1 MFHRIATRPNVAMR
15 HLQGT
20 GMARAADKL
29 VDELQAPVA
38 LRRFGSGWY
47 SGFFGLLFAISGFAM
62 VLVLR
67 YPGWLGSPELAMVR
81 DSSTFRPAVHAVIL
95 AAYALAVISLLLR
108 TKKALG
114 FSALIVALAAAL
126 LGGSNATARDVDSWG
141 IFFGL
146 DFFILNML
154 LAGFMFAPLE
164 RILPHRED
172 QRLFRIDWKEDLFYF
187 LVSSMMVQVVTFLTF
202 APSNLI
208 LSQTGNLAAIRAAIG
223 GQPLILQVVE
233 IMILTD
239 FAQYWFHRV
248 FHRVPFLWGFHAVHH
263 STRAMDW
270 LAGARMHFI
279 EIVLL
284 RGLTAVPML
293 TFGFSP
299 VALQIYIGIVYIY
312 SSLLHANVKGDFD
325 RIGRW
330 IATPRFHHWHHALEA
345 EGVDK
350 NFAIHF
356 PLLDRLFGTFHLPPG
371 RWPEGYGV
379 PEQVPQGYVRQFLYP
394 FRRKA

>member
-1 MFHRIATRPNVAMR
+1 MND
-15 HLQGT
+15 T
-20 GMARAADKL
+20 GNDL
-29 VDELQAPVA
+29 IDELQAPVTV
-38 LRRFGSGWY
+38 RRFGSGWY

-67 YPGWLGSPELAMVR
+67 YPDWLGSPELAMVR
-81 DSSTFRPAVHAVIL
+81 DSSAFRPAVHFVIL
-95 AAYALAVISLLLR
+95 AAYALAIISLMLR
-108 TKKALG
+108 TKKVLG
-114 FSALIVALAAAL
+114 FAALAIALAAAL
-126 LGGSNATARDVDSWG
+126 LGGSNATERDVASWG

-164 RILPHRED
+164 RVLPHNAA
-172 QRLFRIDWKEDLFYF
+172 QRLFRVDWKEDLFYF
-187 LVSSMMVQVVTFLTF
+187 LVSSMMVQAATFLTF

-208 LSQTGNLAAIRAAIG
+208 LAQTGNLAAIRAAIG
-223 GQPLILQVVE
+223 GQPLILQVIE

-270 LAGARMHFI
+270 LAGARMHFV

-284 RGLTAVPML
+284 RGVTAIPML

-299 VALQIYIGIVYIY
+299 IALQIYIGIVYVY
-312 SSLLHANVKGDFD
+312 SSLLHANVRGDFD
-325 RIGRW
+325 RLGHW

-356 PLLDRLFGTFHLPPG
+356 PIFDRMFGTFHMPPG
-371 RWPEGYGV
+371 RWPKAYGV
-379 PEQVPQGYVRQFLYP
+379 PEEMPQGYVRQFFYP

>member
-1 MFHRIATRPNVAMR
+1 VNE
-15 HLQGT
+15 T
-20 GMARAADKL
+20 GIDL
-29 VDELQAPVA
+29 IDELQAPVSV
-38 LRRFGSGWY
+38 RRFGSGWY
-47 SGFFGLLFAISGFAM
+47 SGFFGLLFAISGLAM

-67 YPGWLGSPELAMVR
+67 YPDWLGSPELAMVR
-81 DSSTFRPAVHAVIL
+81 DASAFRPAVHVVIL
-95 AAYALAVISLLLR
+95 AAYALAIISLMLR
-108 TKKALG
+108 DKKVLG
-114 FSALIVALAAAL
+114 FAALAIALTAAL
-126 LGGSNATARDVDSWG
+126 LGGSNATEQDVASWG

-164 RILPHRED
+164 RFLPHNQE
-172 QRLFRIDWKEDLFYF
+172 QRLFRVDWKEDLFYF
-187 LVSSMMVQVVTFLTF
+187 LISSMLVQAATFLTF

-208 LSQTGNLAAIRAAIG
+208 LAQTGNLSAIRAAIG
-223 GQPLILQVVE
+223 GQPLVLQVIEV
-233 IMILTD
+233 MVLTD

-270 LAGARMHFI
+270 LAGARMHFV

-284 RGLTAVPML
+284 RGVTAIPML
-293 TFGFSP
+293 TFGFTP
-299 VALQIYIGIVYIY
+299 TALQIYIGIVYVY
-312 SSLLHANVKGDFD
+312 SSLLHANVRGNFD
-325 RIGRW
+325 RIGHFV
-330 IATPRFHHWHHALEA
+330 ATPRFHHWHHALEA

-356 PLLDRLFGTFHLPPG
+356 PLFDRLFGTFHMPPG
-371 RWPEGYGV
+371 RWPQGYGV

-394 FRRKA
+394 FRRKSSPAPSPPPDR

>member
-1 MFHRIATRPNVAMR
+1 MGETERSLI
-15 HLQGT
+15 G
-20 GMARAADKL
+20 
-29 VDELQAPVA
+29 ELQAPPA

-47 SGFFGLLFAISGFAM
+47 AGFFGLLFAVTGFAM

-67 YPGWLGSPELAMVR
+67 YPDWLGSPELARVR
-81 DSSTFRPAVHAVIL
+81 EAAAFRPIVHVVIL
-95 AAYALAVISLLLR
+95 GAYALAVISLLLR
-108 TKKALG
+108 DKKVLG
-114 FSALIVALAAAL
+114 SSALIVALVAAL
-126 LGGSNATARDVDSWG
+126 LGGSNATERDVASWG

-164 RILPHRED
+164 RLVPHRPD
-172 QRLFRIDWKEDLFYF
+172 QRLFRVDWREDLFYF
-187 LVSSMMVQVVTFLTF
+187 LISSMMVQAVTFLTF

-208 LSQTGNLAAIRAAIG
+208 MSQTGNLAAIRAAIG
-223 GQPLILQVVE
+223 GQPLVLQIVE

-239 FAQYWFHRV
+239 FAQYWFHRL

-284 RGLTAVPML
+284 RGVTAVPML

-299 VALQIYIGIVYIY
+299 VALQIYIGIVYVY
-312 SSLLHANVKGDFD
+312 SSLLHANVRGDFD
-325 RIGRW
+325 RLGHVM
-330 IATPRFHHWHHALEA
+330 ATPRFHHWHHALEA
-345 EGVDK
+345 EEVDK

-356 PLLDRLFGTFHLPPG
+356 PIFDRLFGTFHLPSG
-371 RWPEGYGV
+371 RWPENYGV
-379 PEQVPQGYVRQFLYP
+379 PEQVPTGYVRQFLYP
-394 FRRKA
+394 FRRRA